1 MALHNRVAVLALLC
15 VLTTVSLSSADKP
28 IVLALSPDGL
38 SMVERE
44 PLRVYLTKQM
54 GQEVRFVIPNNYNEY
69 LAGFADGTIDFASL
83 GAVNYVR
90 AHAKHGVIPLVQRTA
105 DLEFHAVFIT
115 GTNSS
120 INSLKDLKGKQFAF
134 GDIYSTSG
142 HVVPSLEMKK
152 AGINQ
157 DTDIKFRYTGG
168 HPNTAK
174 LVESGVVDAGSLDE
188 QVYKSMI
195 DGGKLDR
202 TKVRIFYT
210 SKPFVDYVYAARK
223 DVPEAVRAKFSKALE
238 VLKEGKDDQILRILR
253 AKQFIPANDQ
263 EYGSI
268 RQMVRE
274 LKLLN

>member
-120 INSLKDLKGKQFAF
+120 INSLKDLKGKQ
-134 GDIYSTSG
+134 S
-142 HVVPSLEMKK
+142 
-152 AGINQ
+152 
-157 DTDIKFRYTGG
+157 
-168 HPNTAK
+168 
-174 LVESGVVDAGSLDE
+174 
-188 QVYKSMI
+188 
-195 DGGKLDR
+195 
-202 TKVRIFYT
+202 
-210 SKPFVDYVYAARK
+210 
-223 DVPEAVRAKFSKALE
+223 
-238 VLKEGKDDQILRILR
+238 
-253 AKQFIPANDQ
+253 
-263 EYGSI
+263 
-268 RQMVRE
+268 
-274 LKLLN
+274 